1 MKANELRIGNLIL
14 LTKDNFKTTKE
25 YRLYGIDIYKL
36 DESECID
43 IKPIPLT
50 EELLLKLEA
59 VKLDFKDYPSY
70 NLKGIQINFINGMW
84 IEYVSRIEI
93 TGLHHLQNIFYFRM
107 NEELEIK

>member
-1 MKANELRIGNLIL
+1 MKANELRIGNYVGFPSGATYIV
-14 LTKDNFKTTKE
+14 DM
-25 YRLYGIDIYKL
+25 IYSDYEGL
-36 DESECID
+36 SYW
-43 IKPIPLT
+43 KPIPLT
-50 EELLLKLEA
+50 EELLLRLEA

-107 NEELEIK
+107 NEELTINK